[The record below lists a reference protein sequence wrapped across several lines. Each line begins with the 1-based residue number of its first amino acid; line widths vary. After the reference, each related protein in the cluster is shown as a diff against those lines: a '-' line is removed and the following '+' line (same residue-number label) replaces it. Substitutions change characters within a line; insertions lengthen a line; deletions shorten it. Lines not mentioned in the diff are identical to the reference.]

1 MTLDYFG
8 SHADLE
14 GDTLVVGAIHE
25 GIFEGNSGSSRPGA
39 AYVFER
45 KNGKWA
51 QTQRLAASTTQASSD
66 LFGTSIAL
74 SGDTLAVGAPWE
86 STNGSN
92 SGAVYV
98 FQRNGSMFSEVQK
111 IKAMKPVGGGGFGTH
126 ISIDGDRMVVGA
138 PSTPNSTTSGGS
150 AEVFVRD
157 GDMWRRVQVISPP
170 MINPGASFGY
180 WTALRGNYMA
190 ISAPEPSDYPG
201 SPNPTEPGHVYV
213 YEPDGEMWKQ
223 TDLLGAPYPR
233 QTNWFGF
240 TIRLTDAGLII
251 GSPGDASDGQGIGAD
266 PSKERNGDAIFS
278 GAVYLFAPSKTGWKQ
293 TAFIKGDNTDI
304 NDWFG
309 SSLGA
314 DGDWFAVGAMFEN
327 SESNGLTSGA
337 VYLFH

>member
-1 MTLDYFG
+1 
-8 SHADLE
+8 
-14 GDTLVVGAIHE
+14 
-25 GIFEGNSGSSRPGA
+25 
-39 AYVFER
+39 
-45 KNGKWA
+45 
-51 QTQRLAASTTQASSD
+51 
-66 LFGTSIAL
+66 
-74 SGDTLAVGAPWE
+74 
-86 STNGSN
+86 
-92 SGAVYV
+92 
-98 FQRNGSMFSEVQK
+98 
-111 IKAMKPVGGGGFGTH
+111 
-126 ISIDGDRMVVGA
+126 
-138 PSTPNSTTSGGS
+138 
-150 AEVFVRD
+150 
-157 GDMWRRVQVISPP
+157 
-170 MINPGASFGY
+170 
-180 WTALRGNYMA
+180 MA

-240 TIRLTDAGLII
+240 TFRLTDAGLII